1 MPNNK
6 PQISV
11 VIASY
16 NISDYIVQCLESIL
30 CQSFTDIEAIC
41 IDDCSTDDTH
51 DILMQYEAKDDRV
64 RVIHFDQNQGLSI
77 ARNAGIEAAKGNY
90 LLFLD
95 GDDYHK
101 DGSLQLLYDVI
112 RANDLDLLLF
122 DREIFYSSG
131 TPDSVNL
138 HPNPRIKSIN
148 RIMTGAALL
157 ALQASEKEYS
167 PSVGLQMVKTEF
179 LKESGIRFFP
189 GIIHEDE
196 LYTPLIME
204 KAQRAMCI
212 DNKLY
217 MRRVR
222 SDSIMTTTI
231 SHKNVDGYFVV
242 STELMARYIA
252 NGCQNEG
259 VAMRAKSMRGASL
272 DRYRL
277 LSDEEK
283 AKSGKQ
289 LPEIY
294 RFLFERNNFK
304 FEDEKKQNI
313 ILKQKI
319 EELESANSQ
328 SQQEIKVLTKQYEEY
343 VSANA
348 KYLKKI
354 DTLNNLCA
362 EYLSAQKKLIAEKNK
377 LSNAYSDLLN
387 SYSYKIGRMI
397 TYLPRKIRDFFADT

>member
-16 NISDYIVQCLESIL
+16 NIYDYIVQCLESIL

-131 TPDSVNL
+131 TPDSINL

-167 PSVGLQMVKTEF
+167 PNVGLQMVKTEF

-212 DNKLY
+212 DNKLCTFC
-217 MRRVR
+217 
-222 SDSIMTTTI
+222 I
-231 SHKNVDGYFVV
+231 HF
-242 STELMARYIA
+242 EF
-252 NGCQNEG
+252 
-259 VAMRAKSMRGASL
+259 
-272 DRYRL
+272 L
-277 LSDEEK
+277 L
-283 AKSGKQ
+283 
-289 LPEIY
+289 
-294 RFLFERNNFK
+294 
-304 FEDEKKQNI
+304 
-313 ILKQKI
+313 
-319 EELESANSQ
+319 
-328 SQQEIKVLTKQYEEY
+328 
-343 VSANA
+343 
-348 KYLKKI
+348 
-354 DTLNNLCA
+354 
-362 EYLSAQKKLIAEKNK
+362 
-377 LSNAYSDLLN
+377 
-387 SYSYKIGRMI
+387 
-397 TYLPRKIRDFFADT
+397 